1 MKILCDHES
10 NFFLFLN
17 FCLLFKMH
25 SDLSYLLF
33 LNQVIVLQSMMW
45 YTSMI
50 YIQEVV
56 IGHQYNIKPVYNSQ
70 LLKWSYQAEAIGL
83 LLFPEKDFVWL
94 SII

>member
-1 MKILCDHES
+1 MKILCDYES

-17 FCLLFKMH
+17 FYLLFKMH
-25 SDLSYLLF
+25 LDLNYLLF

-56 IGHQYNIKPVYNSQ
+56 IGHQYNIKPVYSSQ

-83 LLFPEKDFVWL
+83 LLVPEKDFVWL